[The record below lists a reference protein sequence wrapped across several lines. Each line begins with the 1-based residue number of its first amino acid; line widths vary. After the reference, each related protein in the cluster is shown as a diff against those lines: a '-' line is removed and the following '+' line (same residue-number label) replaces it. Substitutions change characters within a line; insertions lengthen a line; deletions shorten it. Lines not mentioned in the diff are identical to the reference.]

1 MVSAISLDTRTIAQL
16 IEGGKL
22 RPDDIDHIVVDT
34 QGTELKVLQGIPAA
48 LLEQTSYMAL
58 EKSKIEIYEH
68 QDLLEGI
75 NFFLLN
81 VVIDRYGNQYRLIP
95 N

>member
-1 MVSAISLDTRTIAQL
+1 
-16 IEGGKL
+16 
-22 RPDDIDHIVVDT
+22 
-34 QGTELKVLQGIPAA
+34 
-48 LLEQTSYMAL
+48 LEQTSYMAL